1 MGRALCTIEGFIVT
15 LRSGTTKSGKPYLS
29 IGVCCGKSVK
39 DEATGQYDNSN
50 QQWWD
55 LTAYGDYAKV
65 LEMQGLAKGDAIV
78 ARVSDPKARVFHN
91 EKSQR
96 YEATISAKLWNF
108 SLARA
113 FWFRKENNGND
124 GSGGGYPQEGMSDD
138 DFTSMMNSGMGEI
151 EIPF

>member
-1 MGRALCTIEGFIVT
+1 MLW
-15 LRSGTTKSGKPYLS
+15 
-29 IGVCCGKSVK
+29 KSVK

-65 LEMQGLAKGDAIV
+65 LEM
-78 ARVSDPKARVFHN
+78 HN
-91 EKSQR
+91 DKSQR

-113 FWFRKENNGND
+113 FWFRKESGTDNGT
-124 GSGGGYPQEGMSDD
+124 GGGYPQEGMTDD
-138 DFTSMMNSGMGEI
+138 DFASMMNSGMGEI